1 MQPDI
6 FTFGYREKGGGR
18 LALLPTSAGCLPG
31 RLKTSCKGE
40 NMKPRRSNL
49 SVPGHVEKMH
59 GKAAHSSADVIMLD
73 LEDSVPLDAKEKA
86 RALVIHS
93 LLEGDWSGKTV
104 TVRINSLDTPFAYR
118 DLLELVESAGHILDA
133 IVIPKVNSQ
142 GDIAF
147 VDRMLDGIEMNKRLS
162 SRLGIEASIETAE
175 GLLRAADIARE
186 SSRLKTLVFG
196 IADYSASV
204 GARLVSI
211 SGHGEKEEELYP
223 GHRWHFAL
231 SRMVMV
237 AKARGC
243 LAIDAPYGN
252 FKDREGLRRSA
263 VMSCALGCD
272 GKWAI
277 HPEQI
282 DIINE
287 VFTPSQEDID
297 LAARVLEADS
307 NAAAEGR
314 GAVAVQ
320 GRMVD
325 QATVRMARQLWEQA
339 KYLQLV

>member
-1 MQPDI
+1 
-6 FTFGYREKGGGR
+6 
-18 LALLPTSAGCLPG
+18 
-31 RLKTSCKGE
+31 
-40 NMKPRRSNL
+40 MKPRRSNL

-59 GKAAHSSADVIMLD
+59 GKASSSSADIIMLD
-73 LEDSVPLDAKEKA
+73 LEDSVPIDAKEKA
-86 RALVIHS
+86 RAQVIQS
-93 LLEGDWSGKTV
+93 LLDRDWTGKTV
-104 TVRINSLDTPFAYR
+104 TARINSLDTPFAYR
-118 DLLELVESAGHILDA
+118 DLLELVENAGHILDA
-133 IVIPKVNSQ
+133 IVIPKVNSP

-147 VDRMLDGIEMNKRLS
+147 VDRMLDGIEMHKGLS
-162 SRLGIEASIETAE
+162 SGLGIEASIETAE
-175 GLLRAADIARE
+175 GLLRADDIARE
-186 SSRLKTLVFG
+186 SSRLKSFVFG

-223 GHRWHFAL
+223 GHRWHYAL

-237 AKARGC
+237 AKAKGC

-252 FKDREGLRRSA
+252 FKDLDGLRRSA

-277 HPEQI
+277 HPDQI

-287 VFTPSQEDID
+287 VFTPSQGDID

-307 NAAAEGR
+307 KAAAEGR
-314 GAVAVQ
+314 GAVAVE

-339 KYLQLV
+339 KYLKLV